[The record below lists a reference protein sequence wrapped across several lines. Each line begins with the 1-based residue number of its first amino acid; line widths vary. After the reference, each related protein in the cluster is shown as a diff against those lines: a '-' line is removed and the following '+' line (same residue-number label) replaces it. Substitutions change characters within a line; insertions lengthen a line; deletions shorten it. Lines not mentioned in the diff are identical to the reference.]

1 MKHTRKSKW
10 LDQQTAG
17 PWLPGIIHKL
27 VLLEM
32 NEMNNHFKLSIL
44 IQAKSICLG
53 LFVVALLQ
61 MGLHAG
67 ARNSLTTPLQTI
79 NQINSKYKSDS

>member
-1 MKHTRKSKW
+1 
-10 LDQQTAG
+10 
-17 PWLPGIIHKL
+17 
-27 VLLEM
+27 M

-44 IQAKSICLG
+44 IQAMSICLG

-61 MGLHAG
+61 MGLLASAPG
-67 ARNSLTTPLQTI
+67 SLTTPLQSQTI

>member
-1 MKHTRKSKW
+1 
-10 LDQQTAG
+10 
-17 PWLPGIIHKL
+17 
-27 VLLEM
+27 M

-44 IQAKSICLG
+44 IQAMFTCLG

-61 MGLHAG
+61 MGLLAS
-67 ARNSLTTPLQTI
+67 APDSLTTPLHSQTI

>member
-1 MKHTRKSKW
+1 
-10 LDQQTAG
+10 
-17 PWLPGIIHKL
+17 
-27 VLLEM
+27 M

-44 IQAKSICLG
+44 IQAMSIYPG

-61 MGLHAG
+61 MGFLAD
-67 ARNSLTTPLQTI
+67 APDSSTTPLHSQTI